1 MNLKFNRI
9 DKATFD
15 RDIFNVLR
23 GIEEQG
29 QAKSGI
35 YFDDKGNATTGIGFN
50 LRSAE
55 TVKYMVKAMIEQW
68 KDFKVKTDSPKIPGT
83 DTTAKDATTPNDQ
96 DESNNTQNLDK
107 SVKTNND
114 KEAQNG
120 SKADTPNQENTQE
133 PAKTDV
139 PSLNDRVIDE
149 VAKRF
154 SKKIVPATSEKE
166 KSDVKATIEDA
177 WNTLKDEVAHDGDPK
192 KIEEEEKE
200 LAKKGKKYKNPFA
213 GQEFHLSEEFI
224 EKAFKLVVQQKLE
237 NLEKAF
243 PGHEEFKK
251 DVYSYE
257 KMALVSLRYNSGNT
271 IGNNLKAAILDNDRF
286 RAWFEIRHNTNK
298 GDNDGAQKR
307 RYYEAELFGLF
318 NERGKPTDEEI
329 KHILD
334 TLPQKVPVKNGA
346 ASRSYLEK
354 ISAAE
359 NKFEDRIESAEK
371 TGNAKNDYKGL
382 PFVDQISHIGEAF
395 RPLAK
400 ELLNRHLPEDISG
413 EIKQQV
419 KNMVFD
425 GQVLP
430 GITNQKGEIAVRE
443 YPKHGVTAEQQEKSS
458 PINDPSKTNLLVGLP
473 TEEVKDKEGKITSY
487 EYHALTF
494 KGSAGKD
501 VMVGGSKN
509 DTMHGA
515 GNDDILIGK
524 EGNDELHGEEGID
537 KLIGGAGI
545 DTLNGGTNEDTLIG
559 GAGRD
564 ILKGGE
570 GKDVYVFE
578 KIEDIDNDEIIDPD
592 GGVIKFGDKQPG
604 DKTIEY
610 RGAETWTNGDFTFL
624 LTNQDRIK
632 QTADLQITVAHNGES
647 RSFTI
652 KGWKY
657 TTKKWEYYVRGKI
670 PEDLSFEELHG
681 DFGITLKKAV
691 SGIRTETEI
700 HGDQVA
706 PFKSDGKTYDWN
718 KTERNYETGKLEG
731 GKEEANFNDAIR
743 GTDKRDHIQGFG
755 GNDALDGGAG
765 RDILEGG
772 DGSDL
777 LVGGTGSDLLLGG
790 AGNDRMFA
798 NGKLEDDVH
807 RVKEGE
813 SIMDKIGSRHNYIS
827 LKIDGSAWGVL
838 GYTKDYDHLFGIDYF
853 DSARHQ
859 QDSTNTQGD
868 ELIGGQGIDYLFG
881 SNENDTLYG
890 DEKDPET
897 WENNDT
903 GAQDWIYGMGGND
916 VIYGGP
922 GEDWLFGDGYP
933 VKENNS
939 ALSDKIQP
947 GNDVI
952 HGGAGKDRIYGGG
965 GDDHIYGDS
974 GNDIVVGEEGNDTIH
989 GGTGND
995 SLYGYEGNDIIHG
1008 DADNDV
1014 LHGNEGDDHLEGD
1027 EGNDALWGEQGDD
1040 VLHGGDGD
1048 DDLTGDNAKNIN
1060 DFGTLRGNDILYGG
1074 AGHDLLCGGWGDDQL
1089 HGGDGHDHLAPGP
1102 GNDFMSGGAGNDSFY
1117 IHKEGMDHKV
1127 IADFGDNDVIYLRDT
1142 RLDDYHLSQSGNDL
1156 LMSLKSGAGQLLVK
1170 NYFSLAPDALSLIVE
1185 MNEQQGMRPQA
1196 IFDKVKAQAPSDNQA
1211 LSHELEVT
1219 QTDNAPSE
1227 VLHHLEKP
1235 QLSVESNPFVS
1246 NAPAMEQ
1253 PLNLDYARADVRS
1266 AHVSTTDTAS
1276 ALMLRDAQLPQ
1287 WGDLLA
1293 ESAHVMSATSQGS
1306 HIPTQLCEIHS
1317 HDEAAFKSVPSSD
1330 SVQHLLDHWQHH
1342 SGMLG

>member
-1 MNLKFNRI
+1 MKNTILANWNTIRAKI
-9 DKATFD
+9 DPAFYPEQTEFD
-15 RDIFNVLR
+15 LIAGRTETINNPD
-23 GIEEQG
+23 GTT
-29 QAKSGI
+29 
-35 YFDDKGNATTGIGFN
+35 TTGEPLLYEEITNEAFN
-50 LRSAE
+50 NIIANSEGILANQL
-55 TVKYMVKAMIEQW
+55 VNV
-68 KDFKVKTDSPKIPGT
+68 
-83 DTTAKDATTPNDQ
+83 
-96 DESNNTQNLDK
+96 
-107 SVKTNND
+107 
-114 KEAQNG
+114 
-120 SKADTPNQENTQE
+120 ADLT
-133 PAKTDV
+133 
-139 PSLNDRVIDE
+139 
-149 VAKRF
+149 
-154 SKKIVPATSEKE
+154 
-166 KSDVKATIEDA
+166 
-177 WNTLKDEVAHDGDPK
+177 GD
-192 KIEEEEKE
+192 
-200 LAKKGKKYKNPFA
+200 N
-213 GQEFHLSEEFI
+213 
-224 EKAFKLVVQQKLE
+224 
-237 NLEKAF
+237 
-243 PGHEEFKK
+243 
-251 DVYSYE
+251 YSYE
-257 KMALVSLRYNSGNT
+257 RLTLLSLKYNSGV
-271 IGNNLKAAILDNDRF
+271 GNGNLVGPNLINALETGDRF
-286 RAWFEIRHNTNK
+286 RAWFEIRYNSNK
-298 GDNDGAQKR
+298 DNVVGHQKR
-307 RYYEAELFGLF
+307 RYYESEMFGLF
-318 NERGKPTDEEI
+318 NDRNNPSEDEI
-329 KHILD
+329 NNIID
-334 TLPQKVPVKNGA
+334 TLGKRIPGASKTYLQKIIE
-346 ASRSYLEK
+346 R
-354 ISAAE
+354 E
-359 NKFEDRIESAEK
+359 NAFEQYIESNAAA
-371 TGNAKNDYKGL
+371 NAKHDYQGL
-382 PFVDQISHIGEAF
+382 PFANQISHIGEAF

-400 ELLNRHLPEDISG
+400 ELLNRHLPEDISD
-413 EIKQQV
+413 EIKQQI

-537 KLIGGAGI
+537 KLIGGADN

-570 GKDVYVFE
+570 GKDIYVFE

-657 TTKKWEYYVRGKI
+657 TMKKWAYYVRGKI

-681 DFGITLKKAV
+681 DFGITLKKSV

-706 PFKSDGKTYDWN
+706 PFKSDGKTYDWD

-777 LVGGTGSDLLLGG
+777 LVGGIGSDLLLGG
-790 AGNDRMFA
+790 AGNDYMFA
-798 NGKLEDDVH
+798 NGKLENDVH

-827 LKIDGSAWGVL
+827 LKIDGSVWGVL
-838 GYTKDYDHLFGIDYF
+838 GYTKHYDQLFGIDYF
-853 DSARHQ
+853 YSARHQ

-868 ELIGGQGIDYLFG
+868 ELIGGQGVDNLFG

-897 WENNDT
+897 WENNNAGD
-903 GAQDWIYGMGGND
+903 QDRIHGMGGND

-922 GEDWLFGDGYP
+922 GEDWLFGDGYS

-952 HGGAGKDRIYGGG
+952 HGGAGEDQIYGGG
-965 GDDHIYGDS
+965 GNDHIYGDS
-974 GNDIVVGEEGNDTIH
+974 GDDIVVGEEGNDAIH
-989 GGTGND
+989 GGTGSD

-1008 DADNDV
+1008 DANKDV

-1027 EGNDALWGEQGDD
+1027 EGNDTLWGEQGDD

-1048 DDLTGDNAKNIN
+1048 DDLTGDNGKNIY
-1060 DFGTLRGNDILYGG
+1060 DFGTMRGNDILYGG
-1074 AGHDLLCGGWGDDQL
+1074 AGHDLLTGGWGDDQL
-1089 HGGDGHDHLAPGP
+1089 YGGDGQDYLSPGP
-1102 GNDFMSGGAGNDSFY
+1102 GNDFMSGGAGNDRFY

-1142 RLDDYHLSQSGNDL
+1142 RLDDYYLSQFGNDL
-1156 LMSLKSGAGQLLVK
+1156 LMSLKSGEGQLLLK

-1185 MNEQQGMRPQA
+1185 MNEQLGMRPQA

-1211 LSHELEVT
+1211 LSHGLEVT
-1219 QTDNAPSE
+1219 QTGNAPSE
-1227 VLHHLEKP
+1227 VLHHLEKL
-1235 QLSVESNPFVS
+1235 QLSMESNPFVS

-1253 PLNLDYARADVRS
+1253 PLNLDHARADVRS

-1293 ESAHVMSATSQGS
+1293 ESAHVMSVTPRGS
-1306 HIPTQLCEIHS
+1306 HIPAQVREIHS

-1330 SVQHLLDHWQHH
+1330 SVQHLLEHWQHH